1 MLLGLSCI
9 SMLSPFNSEKKKKPQ
24 GFKAR
29 NGYKQKKKNHQ
40 TLKGSIL
47 QPTQHN
53 KLNRFECKFPA
64 NTFHHPRVSA
74 INSAYVLYHSR
85 KKD

>member
-29 NGYKQKKKNHQ
+29 NGYKQKKTHQ
-40 TLKGSIL
+40 NLKGSIL
-47 QPTQHN
+47 QPTQQT
-53 KLNRFECKFPA
+53 KQ
-64 NTFHHPRVSA
+64 VWM
-74 INSAYVLYHSR
+74 
-85 KKD
+85 